1 MILSIYLFFMIFA
14 PRIGQW
20 IDINAILSAFLIFR
34 AFFTGAI
41 EPALVRRSRM
51 LISTILLCLLGY
63 WFLVKFA
70 NRGQELYFL
79 LRFLRILVQFLGV
92 YALIRLY
99 YRKYSD
105 GMADKFL
112 LHLYYVIGA
121 HAVIMLIM
129 YTVPPFREFIYSVTQ
144 VDVESLQGNW
154 AQTGMRT
161 GGLLTALDTLSA
173 VQAFGI
179 IIYPLVLPL
188 LRGFKLLISNI
199 LLLIICFSVLV
210 SGRTG
215 FIIIILLSPLLLY
228 HIKRELF
235 KILPKVALGI
245 FLFLLLA
252 VIITPS
258 EELQERIDWQV
269 ERLKNMFT
277 STEVGGSGL
286 EIGATGKLIDDWL
299 YDWPKDPAVLL
310 FGNSFSAR
318 TPQSL
323 VSADPGYILDVYGVG
338 LIGLSLILSFYVLCL
353 LQAKRCFPFHK
364 KIALASLL
372 YTLIVLL
379 VNAKVRF
386 AMAREGFTIS
396 VALFLI
402 TIYQQNFFIEDS
414 VADEEYMPD
423 LKQR

>member
-1 MILSIYLFFMIFA
+1 MILSICLFFMIFA

-20 IDINAILSAFLIFR
+20 IDINGILCLLLVLR
-34 AFFTGAI
+34 ATLTGAI
-41 EPALVRRSRM
+41 EPASLRRSRQ
-51 LISTILLCLLGY
+51 LIFGILLCLLAY
-63 WFLVKFA
+63 WFLIKTIY
-70 NRGQELYFL
+70 NGQDLYFL
-79 LRFLRILVQFLGV
+79 FRFLRIMVQFLGV

-99 YRKYSD
+99 YRKYYD

-121 HAVIMLIM
+121 HAVVMLIM

-144 VDVESLQGNW
+144 VDVTILQGNW
-154 AQTGMRT
+154 GKTGMRT

-188 LRGFKLLISNI
+188 LRGFKLLIGNI

-215 FIIIILLSPLLLY
+215 FIIIIFLSPLLLY
-228 HIKRELF
+228 YVKGELF

-245 FLFLLLA
+245 FLFLLLV
-252 VIITPS
+252 VIVTPS
-258 EELQERIDWQV
+258 AELKERIDWQINRLTSMFHAE
-269 ERLKNMFT
+269 ER
-277 STEVGGSGL
+277 EVGAMGS
-286 EIGATGKLIDDWL
+286 LIENWL
-299 YDWPKDPAVLL
+299 YEWPKDPAVLL

-318 TPQSL
+318 TPQSF
-323 VSADPGYILDVYGVG
+323 VPTDPGYMLDIYGVG
-338 LIGLSLILSFYVLCL
+338 VVGLSLILSFYILCL
-353 LQAKRCFPFHK
+353 LQAKRCFSFHK

-372 YTLIVLL
+372 YTLLVLL

-402 TIYQQNFFIEDS
+402 TIYQQNFFIEYS
-414 VADEEYMPD
+414 ATDEEYMPD
-423 LKQR
+423 LVQ